1 MASWMNILQGYPFTV
16 RYTKGTHH
24 VNVDAL
30 LHLPPPDSWRC
41 VAGSSRC
48 GPPLQ
53 TVPDMV
59 TAAVSSPAG
68 GVHAPNDRILGLD
81 RVSTVGAAWNENL
94 LLAPGTVVPVIEART
109 GELAAPEM
117 VDPGAATPRQQ
128 PEDGWW
134 KVSEQLDLLRAVVV
148 QLVTLVTETTVAGH
162 SALTSPGRND
172 QESGVDVLAGTS
184 ASAMAAIRRG
194 EEDAQLDAAITVGP
208 GEAQTEPAILRT
220 KRDTQDPAPTAR
232 NEERGTE
239 RDPSQDGDPKGWSP
253 QKVVVLPPDDATSEE
268 DVTAALPV

>member
-1 MASWMNILQGYPFTV
+1 
-16 RYTKGTHH
+16 
-24 VNVDAL
+24 
-30 LHLPPPDSWRC
+30 
-41 VAGSSRC
+41 
-48 GPPLQ
+48 
-53 TVPDMV
+53 
-59 TAAVSSPAG
+59 
-68 GVHAPNDRILGLD
+68 
-81 RVSTVGAAWNENL
+81 
-94 LLAPGTVVPVIEART
+94 
-109 GELAAPEM
+109 M

-239 RDPSQDGDPKGWSP
+239 HSEERRCC
-253 QKVVVLPPDDATSEE
+253 ATSVELE
-268 DVTAALPV
+268 TMSAGRLDGAEALTYLLSLWPAGALRARMSEPSSDSDHDSGAHSSTDGYLSTPTGESRHIRHPAHIAISYI